1 MWGFPYR
8 DRLFHWEV
16 LRVAQRGRPAKGAHG
31 VIQLDF
37 GTPNPKQKK
46 FLSST
51 CRYTA
56 YGGAR
61 GGGKSWAVRAKGSAG
76 ALNYPGIKIL
86 MLRRTYPELE
96 STIISPLI
104 EFLNTA
110 KLDGKPAGDKLFTYN
125 ATMRTLYFTN
135 GSVIK
140 FGHLQS
146 PNAIHEYQG
155 QEYDWIFM
163 DEATHF
169 TEWEFRTL
177 AATLRGVNKIPKR
190 FYLTCNPG
198 GVGHLWVKRL
208 FVERDYKPEE
218 KPKDYVFIPAT
229 VEDNT
234 VLMENSPD
242 YIQMLDLLPDD
253 IRAAHRYGDWDAMA
267 GQFFPEFTRK
277 THVVKP
283 FPVPDEWPRYR
294 AIDYGLDMFACLW
307 VAVDFDGRAWVYRE
321 AQQSG
326 LIVSDAAA
334 LMRSL
339 TLPGERIQYT
349 IAPPDLW
356 STQKDTGRT
365 MAEVYAQN
373 GVGLVKASNS
383 RVQGWLT
390 LKEYLKP
397 GRDGRPMLLV
407 SEDCPCL
414 IRNLPS
420 LQHSEKNP
428 SDCATEPHDITH
440 ICDAAR
446 YFVQFR
452 TLGAIRPQARD
463 EDDED
468 DERQDYDEAMCGG
481 EPDDSYLLC

>member
-1 MWGFPYR
+1 MA
-8 DRLFHWEV
+8 H
-16 LRVAQRGRPAKGAHG
+16 RGAPRKAVKGE
-31 VIQLDF
+31 IKLDL
-37 GTPNPKQKK
+37 GRPNPKQAR
-46 FLSST
+46 FLASNH
-51 CRYTA
+51 RYTA

-61 GGGKSWAVRAKGSAG
+61 GGGKSWAVRVKGVGG
-76 ALNYPGIKIL
+76 ALYYPGIKIL

-96 STIISPLI
+96 NTIISPLI
-104 EFLNTA
+104 ELLNTA
-110 KLDGKPAGDKLFTYN
+110 ALDGKPAGDRLFTYN
-125 ATMRTLYFTN
+125 ATMRTLFFAN
-135 GSVIK
+135 GSMIK

-146 PNAIHEYQG
+146 ANAVTEYQG

-169 TEWEFRTL
+169 TEWEFRVL

-190 FYLTCNPG
+190 MYLTCNPG

-208 FVERDYKPEE
+208 FVERDFRAGEN
-218 KPKDYVFIPAT
+218 PKDYLFIPAT

-234 VLMENSPD
+234 ALMDHSPD

-253 IRAAHRYGDWDAMA
+253 LRAAHRYGDWDAMA
-267 GQFFPEFTRK
+267 GQFFAEFRRE

-283 FPVPDEWPRYR
+283 FLLPQEWPRYR

-307 VAVDFDGRAWVYRE
+307 VAVDFGGRAWVYRE
-321 AQQSG
+321 VQQPG

-334 LMRSL
+334 LMRGL
-339 TLPGERIQYT
+339 TLPEERIEYT

-365 MAEVYAQN
+365 MAEVFARN
-373 GVGLVKASNS
+373 GVGLARASNS

-397 GRDGRPMLLV
+397 GADGRPNLLV
-407 SEDCPCL
+407 TEDCPCI
-414 IRNLPS
+414 IRNLPA
-420 LQHSEKNP
+420 LRHSDKNP

-440 ICDAAR
+440 ICDALR

-452 TLGAIRPQARD
+452 TLGAIRQAVR
-463 EDDED
+463 EEPE
-468 DERQDYDEAMCGG
+468 ERGEDYDDAMCGG
-481 EPDDSYLLC
+481 AADEGYLMYS

>member
-1 MWGFPYR
+1 MAHRGAPR
-8 DRLFHWEV
+8 KAVKGEIKLDL
-16 LRVAQRGRPAKGAHG
+16 GRP
-31 VIQLDF
+31 
-37 GTPNPKQKK
+37 NSKQAE
-46 FLSST
+46 FLSSNH
-51 CRYTA
+51 RYTA

-61 GGGKSWAVRAKGSAG
+61 GGGKSWAVRVKGVGG
-76 ALNYPGIKIL
+76 ALYYPGIKIL

-96 STIISPLI
+96 NTIISPLI
-104 EFLNTA
+104 ELLNTA
-110 KLDGKPAGDKLFTYN
+110 ALDGKPAGDRLFTYN
-125 ATMRTLYFTN
+125 ATMRTLFFAN
-135 GSVIK
+135 GSMIK

-146 PNAIHEYQG
+146 ANAVTEYQG

-169 TEWEFRTL
+169 TEWEFRVL

-190 FYLTCNPG
+190 MYLTCNPG

-208 FVERDYKPEE
+208 FVERDFRAGED
-218 KPKDYVFIPAT
+218 PKDYLFIPAT

-234 VLMENSPD
+234 ALMDHSPD

-253 IRAAHRYGDWDAMA
+253 LRAAHRYGDWDAMA
-267 GQFFPEFTRK
+267 GQFFGEFRRE

-283 FPVPDEWPRYR
+283 FLVPREWPRYR

-307 VAVDFDGRAWVYRE
+307 VAVDFGGRAWVYRE
-321 AQQSG
+321 VQQPG

-334 LMRSL
+334 LMRGL
-339 TLPGERIQYT
+339 TLPEERIEYT

-365 MAEVYAQN
+365 LAEVFARN
-373 GVGLVKASNS
+373 GVGLARASNS

-397 GRDGRPMLLV
+397 GADGRPNLLV
-407 SEDCPCL
+407 TEDCPCI
-414 IRNLPS
+414 IRNLPA
-420 LQHSEKNP
+420 LRHSDKNP

-440 ICDAAR
+440 ICDALR

-452 TLGAIRPQARD
+452 TLGAIRQAVR
-463 EDDED
+463 EEPE
-468 DERQDYDEAMCGG
+468 ERGEDYDDAMCGG
-481 EPDDSYLLC
+481 AADEGYLMYS

>member
-1 MWGFPYR
+1 MA
-8 DRLFHWEV
+8 H
-16 LRVAQRGRPAKGAHG
+16 RGAPRKAVKGE
-31 VIQLDF
+31 IKLDL
-37 GTPNPKQKK
+37 GRPNPKQAE
-46 FLSST
+46 FLSSNH
-51 CRYTA
+51 RYTA

-61 GGGKSWAVRAKGSAG
+61 GGGKSWAVRVKGVGG
-76 ALNYPGIKIL
+76 ALYYPGIKIL

-96 STIISPLI
+96 NTIISPLI
-104 EFLNTA
+104 ELLNTA
-110 KLDGKPAGDKLFTYN
+110 ALDGKPAGDRLFTYN
-125 ATMRTLYFTN
+125 ATMRTLFFAN
-135 GSVIK
+135 GSMIK

-146 PNAIHEYQG
+146 ANAVTEYQG

-169 TEWEFRTL
+169 TEWEFRVL

-190 FYLTCNPG
+190 MYLTCNPG

-208 FVERDYKPEE
+208 FVEREFRAGED
-218 KPKDYVFIPAT
+218 PKDYFFIPAT

-234 VLMENSPD
+234 ALMDHSPD

-253 IRAAHRYGDWDAMA
+253 LRAAHRYGDWDAMA
-267 GQFFPEFTRK
+267 GQFFGEFRRE

-283 FPVPDEWPRYR
+283 FLVPREWPRYR

-307 VAVDFDGRAWVYRE
+307 VAVDFGGRAWVYRE
-321 AQQSG
+321 VQQPG

-334 LMRSL
+334 LMRGL
-339 TLPGERIQYT
+339 TLPEERIEYT

-365 MAEVYAQN
+365 MAEVFARN
-373 GVGLVKASNS
+373 GVGLARASNS

-397 GRDGRPMLLV
+397 GADGRPNLLV
-407 SEDCPCL
+407 TEDCPCI
-414 IRNLPS
+414 IRNLPA
-420 LQHSEKNP
+420 LRHSDKNP

-440 ICDAAR
+440 ICDALR

-452 TLGAIRPQARD
+452 TLGAIRQAVR
-463 EDDED
+463 EEPE
-468 DERQDYDEAMCGG
+468 ERGEDYDDAMCGG
-481 EPDDSYLLC
+481 AADEGYLMYS

>member
-1 MWGFPYR
+1 MAG
-8 DRLFHWEV
+8 
-16 LRVAQRGRPAKGAHG
+16 RGRPSKAVKGE
-31 VIQLDF
+31 IKLDL
-37 GTPNPKQKK
+37 GRPNPKQAR
-46 FLSST
+46 FLASAH
-51 CRYTA
+51 RYTA

-61 GGGKSWAVRAKGSAG
+61 GGGKSWAVRVKGVGG
-76 ALNYPGIKIL
+76 ALYYPGIKIL

-96 STIISPLI
+96 NTIISPLI
-104 EFLNTA
+104 ELLNTA
-110 KLDGKPAGDKLFTYN
+110 ALDGKPAGDRLFTYN
-125 ATMRTLYFTN
+125 ATMRTLFFAN
-135 GSVIK
+135 GSMIK

-146 PNAIHEYQG
+146 ANAVTEYQG

-169 TEWEFRTL
+169 TEWEFRVL

-190 FYLTCNPG
+190 MYLTCNPG

-208 FVERDYKPEE
+208 FVERDFRAGEDPE
-218 KPKDYVFIPAT
+218 DYLFIPAT

-234 VLMENSPD
+234 ALMDSSPD

-253 IRAAHRYGDWDAMA
+253 LRAAHRYGDWDAMA
-267 GQFFPEFTRK
+267 GQFFGEFRRE
-277 THVVKP
+277 THVIKP
-283 FPVPDEWPRYR
+283 FLVPQEWPRYR

-307 VAVDFDGRAWVYRE
+307 VAVDFGGRAWVYRE
-321 AQQSG
+321 VQQPG

-334 LMRSL
+334 LMRGL
-339 TLPGERIQYT
+339 TLPEERIQYT

-365 MAEVYAQN
+365 MAEVFAQN
-373 GVGLVKASNS
+373 GVGLARASNS

-397 GRDGRPMLLV
+397 GADGRPNLLV
-407 SEDCPCL
+407 TEDCPCI
-414 IRNLPS
+414 IRNLPA
-420 LQHSEKNP
+420 LQHSDKNP

-440 ICDAAR
+440 ICDALR

-452 TLGAIRPQARD
+452 TLGAIRQAVR
-463 EDDED
+463 EEP
-468 DERQDYDEAMCGG
+468 EEAGEDYDDAMCGG
-481 EPDDSYLLC
+481 AADESYLLYD